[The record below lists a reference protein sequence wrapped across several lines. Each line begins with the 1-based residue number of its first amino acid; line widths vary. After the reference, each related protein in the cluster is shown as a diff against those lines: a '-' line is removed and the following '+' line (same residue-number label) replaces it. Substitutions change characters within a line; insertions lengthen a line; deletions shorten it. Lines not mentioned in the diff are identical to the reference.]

1 MTREKLMLE
10 QLDEKLGL
18 FKKVRHII
26 VPDKGWVHSIRTT
39 LNITLKQLSDKLN
52 TSPQNIKAIE
62 GREATGAITLKGLHE
77 IAGAMDMKLVYAI
90 VPKDDSLE
98 KLIERRASALARKI
112 VLRTSAS
119 MKLEDQE
126 NSAARLEKAVQEK
139 TTELIDELPKYLWD

>member
-1 MTREKLMLE
+1 MDREKLMLE
-10 QLDEKLGL
+10 QLEEKLGL
-18 FKKVRHII
+18 FKKARHLI

-62 GREATGAITLKGLHE
+62 DREATGAITLKGLRE
-77 IAGAMDMKLVYAI
+77 VAAAMDMKLVYAI

-98 KLIERRASALARKI
+98 KLIERRANALAKKI

-126 NSAARLEKAVQEK
+126 NSAARLEKAVREK
-139 TTELIDELPKYLWD
+139 TNEIIDALPKYLWD